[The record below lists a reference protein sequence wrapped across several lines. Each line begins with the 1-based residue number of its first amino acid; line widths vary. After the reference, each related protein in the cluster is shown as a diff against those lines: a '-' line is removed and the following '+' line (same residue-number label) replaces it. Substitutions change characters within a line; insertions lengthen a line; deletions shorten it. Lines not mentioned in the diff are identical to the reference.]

1 MNSLLTRSTSW
12 RQEIKQTNH
21 LEPTIDTLR
30 QLLAD
35 GETYLRHAPE
45 SELQQ
50 PYAPGKWSRKQVVG
64 HLIDSALNNLQ
75 RFTEIHGLPQPY
87 VYREY
92 QQDELVAINGYH
104 EMDSAE
110 LIQLWL
116 SLNRQII
123 RVMASATEPQLERQ
137 VLMPDGTRTN
147 LRYLMQ
153 DYPLHLAHHLQ
164 QILPK

>member
-1 MNSLLTRSTSW
+1 M
-12 RQEIKQTNH
+12 
-21 LEPTIDTLR
+21 EPTIDTLR

-35 GETYLRHAPE
+35 GETYLGHAPE

-75 RFTEIHGLPQPY
+75 RFTEIHGMPQPY

-92 QQDELVAINGYH
+92 RQDELVAINRYH
-104 EMDSAE
+104 EMDTKE
-110 LIQLWL
+110 LTQLWL
-116 SLNRQII
+116 SLNGQIL
-123 RVMASATEPQLERQ
+123 RMMTAVTEPQLELK
-137 VLMPDGTRTN
+137 VLLTDGTTTN
-147 LRYLMQ
+147 LRYLMH

-164 QILPK
+164 QITKK